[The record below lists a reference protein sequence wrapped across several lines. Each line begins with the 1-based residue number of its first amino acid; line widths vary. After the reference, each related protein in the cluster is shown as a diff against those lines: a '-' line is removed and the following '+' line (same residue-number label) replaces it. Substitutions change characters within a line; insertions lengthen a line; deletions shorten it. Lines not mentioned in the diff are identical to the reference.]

1 MRGKFEEVSVEEI
14 LQMLPAPKPEE
25 YSESRPPPRP
35 IQISLPVSNESELY
49 SQVITGLDRYL
60 ARDWHWVDTSALPDK
75 TIHPVYDYTAV
86 KPDLVLYSAEAVA
99 VEGNSMRD
107 VDMFAELKTEK
118 ILDAFDS
125 KRSPFERDSK
135 VARDIR
141 GQITVYNT
149 VIQTLQHRT
158 CVFSF
163 SLHGAFARLIVH
175 SRAGSKVSRSF
186 DVRFDNSLSDYID
199 RYTHAPPDRRGYD
212 LTFTPAGCD
221 SAAKEARRFL
231 QVDDDTP
238 LFKVWV
244 GRESFYISQP
254 FTSSHFLAVGRG
266 TKCYRAYLFKRKEIV
281 LLKDTWR
288 KMEYQKE
295 GTIYAH
301 LHDRKIPNIATVLVD
316 QDVETK
322 NPLQEAIG
330 AGGFR
335 MKHYRIVL
343 NEVGEPLSNFRS
355 SWELV
360 KVLLDAF
367 TAHQQAVQ
375 LANLLH
381 RDVSVGN
388 VLLLRTEGGEARGML
403 IDWEFA
409 KGIDDV
415 SARLRERTGTYQ
427 FLSLRLIQKPRV
439 KHCVADDIESF
450 VYVLLWLTVNCGPVR
465 LTEQE
470 RRSYLKTFDRKENN
484 QDAWVSKFGLINQ
497 ARNFAVIPPTL
508 RGLIVRLL
516 DTLSTAVEFQVA
528 LDRIA
533 KAKED
538 EVPGS
543 VLDDEDTESL
553 KKMLMAFA
561 AMELD
566 GEDPEAVKSME
577 NELTEQ
583 EKAWNLF
590 QFHDYVR
597 SELERALQDEKWKET
612 TDGARFLVRSE

>member
-1 MRGKFEEVSVEEI
+1 MPSNQASSKALLEPPSTPHHYSDNATAPFSLSSNAEHAYVLAERDVRGKFEEVSVEEI
-14 LQMLPAPKPEE
+14 LKMLPAPKPEE

-75 TIHPVYDYTAV
+75 TIHPVYNYTAV
-86 KPDLVLYSAEAVA
+86 KPDLRVA

-158 CVFSF
+158 
-163 SLHGAFARLIVH
+163 R
-175 SRAGSKVSRSF
+175 SKVSRSF
-186 DVRFDNSLSDYID
+186 DVRFDNSKRS
-199 RYTHAPPDRRGYD
+199 
-212 LTFTPAGCD
+212 
-221 SAAKEARRFL
+221 EE
-231 QVDDDTP
+231 
-238 LFKVWV
+238 VWV

-316 QDVETK
+316 QD
-322 NPLQEAIG
+322 
-330 AGGFR
+330 
-335 MKHYRIVL
+335 HYRIVL

-360 KVLLDAF
+360 RVLLDAF

-508 RGLIVRLL
+508 RGLIIRLL

-538 EVPGS
+538 EAPGS

-590 QFHDYVR
+590 QFHDYMR
-597 SELERALQDEKWKET
+597 SGKET
-612 TDGARFLVRSE
+612 TDGAKFLVRSE